1 MRADHHKTEIG
12 KIRGFVFVLPLAAMT
27 FALNGCWTPPNANVQ
42 PGGEPRLIQNEVSV
56 ERSDV
61 RATVQIIDANPRV
74 LNLILSDGTPVTCTV
89 SPQVKNLDQIQAGD
103 QVKVTLA
110 EKLAVYVLK
119 DGRLPGAGGAE
130 EAISFIAR
138 VQTVDP
144 SYRLLTLQ
152 YLNGQTE
159 VLKADLDAKLMEMQ
173 PGDAVVLQS
182 AEAMAIHM
190 EKK

>member
-1 MRADHHKTEIG
+1 MTKKFQIMEARL
-12 KIRGFVFVLPLAAMT
+12 VLSLTIMV
-27 FALNGCWTPPNANVQ
+27 LSLSGCWTPPNANVQ
-42 PGGEPRLIQNEVSV
+42 PKGEPRLIQSGVSV

-61 RATVQIIDANPRV
+61 RATVQTIDAGPRS
-74 LNLILSDGTPVTCTV
+74 LTLELSDGTLVNCTV

-103 QVKVTLA
+103 QVRVTLA

-119 DGRLPGAGGAE
+119 DGRLPGAGGME
-130 EAISFIAR
+130 EAIPVIAR
-138 VQTVDP
+138 VQVVDT

-159 VLKADLDAKLMEMQ
+159 VMKAGPGAKLMEMQ
-173 PGDAVVLQS
+173 PGDAVALQS
-182 AEAMAIHM
+182 VEAMAVHI

>member
-1 MRADHHKTEIG
+1 MEARL
-12 KIRGFVFVLPLAAMT
+12 VLSLT
-27 FALNGCWTPPNANVQ
+27 IIALSLSGCWTPPNANVQ
-42 PGGEPRLIQNEVSV
+42 PGGGPRLIQSEVSV

-61 RATVQIIDANPRV
+61 WATVQTIDASPRA
-74 LNLILSDGTPVTCTV
+74 LALKLSDGTLVTCTV
-89 SPQVKNLDQIQAGD
+89 SPQVKNLDQIQSGAR
-103 QVKVTLA
+103 VRVTLA

-130 EAISFIAR
+130 EAIPVIAK
-138 VQTVDP
+138 VQSVDP

-159 VLKADLDAKLMEMQ
+159 VTKAGLDTKLMEMQ
-173 PGDAVVLQS
+173 PGDSVVLQN
-182 AEAMAIHM
+182 AEAVAIHI

>member
-1 MRADHHKTEIG
+1 MTEKF
-12 KIRGFVFVLPLAAMT
+12 KIREACFFLLLIMVLSLS
-27 FALNGCWTPPNANVQ
+27 GCWTPPNAQVE
-42 PGGEPRLIQNEVSV
+42 PTGDPRLIQSGVST

-61 RATVQIIDANPRV
+61 RATVQTVDAGARA
-74 LNLILSDGTPVTCTV
+74 LTLKLSDGTLVTCTV
-89 SPQVKNLDQIQAGD
+89 SPQVKNFDQIKAGE

-119 DGRLPGAGGAE
+119 DGRLPGAGGTE
-130 EAISFIAR
+130 EAIPVIAR
-138 VQTVDP
+138 VQVVDP

-159 VLKADLDAKLMEMQ
+159 VMKASLDAKLMEMQ
-173 PGDAVVLQS
+173 PGDSVALQS
-182 AEAMAIHM
+182 AEAVAVHI